1 MTTDEIRDYI
11 DAAISANF
19 DGYKSQ
25 SGEIDTSEGG
35 DGRFVGKVA
44 ATLYAGLPVGR
55 DIFVAIGSTA
65 EGAQIVKV
73 GRSEVVKPDTEN
85 LDLILKKELGIDKGE
100 DEEST

>member
-11 DAAISANF
+11 DSAVSNQF
-19 DGYKSQ
+19 TGYQSQ
-25 SGEIDTSEGG
+25 SGEMETSEGG

-44 ATLYAGLPVGR
+44 ATMYSGLPVGR

-73 GRSEVVKPDTEN
+73 GRSECVKPTTGD
-85 LDLILKKELGIDKGE
+85 LDLILKKELGIE
-100 DEEST
+100 PPES